1 MKTAGRLMAAGLISV
16 AAVGMAGCSSLNSQV
31 DALAQVSGV
40 PVNTLQ
46 IATETVLANN
56 NISILI
62 SPACVQSQTDKT
74 KFECPGGK
82 TTKGESID
90 VTATNGPAN
99 TFTLAPGGTPTAYP
113 AGTLDLVMNVKV
125 AGKTIYEGQAQT
137 VIDKSQGGAK

>member
-1 MKTAGRLMAAGLISV
+1 MITMRRIAAAGTVAV
-16 AAVGMAGCSSLNSQV
+16 AATVMAGCSSIGSQI

-46 IATETVLANN
+46 IATETVLEKN
-56 NISILI
+56 NIKVLI
-62 SPACVQSQTDKT
+62 SPACAQSQTDST

-82 TTKGESID
+82 TTTGESID

-125 AGKTIYEGQAQT
+125 AGKAIYEGQAQT
-137 VIDKSQGGAK
+137 VIDQSQGGVK

>member
-1 MKTAGRLMAAGLISV
+1 MNTAGRVIAAGIV
-16 AAVGMAGCSSLNSQV
+16 GIAATAMAGCSSLNSQV

-46 IATETVLANN
+46 IATETVLENN
-56 NISILI
+56 KISVLI
-62 SPACVQSQTDKT
+62 SPACVQSQTDAT

-82 TTKGESID
+82 STKGESID

-125 AGKTIYEGQAQT
+125 AGKSIYEGQAQA